1 MEIAEKVS
9 SLSQEV
15 VMAIDGRL
23 GYRGARLVG
32 KLILL
37 LILLLYTKNILSV
50 TAPILFTIIEIEQLT
65 FYKFMFLFV
74 LLE

>member
-37 LILLLYTKNILSV
+37 LILLLYTKNI
-50 TAPILFTIIEIEQLT
+50 
-65 FYKFMFLFV
+65 
-74 LLE
+74 